1 MIKTCFFSE
10 KNKLKDVKDEPTES
24 EESKSGAAKQ
34 PADKKVATSP
44 TKAATAGAGK
54 QETSAVKKATPKAAT
69 SANKANRPGPASTKR
84 QVLVNLKRTSAAAI
98 KAATKTANEAK

>member
-1 MIKTCFFSE
+1 M
-10 KNKLKDVKDEPTES
+10 KDDPAES

-44 TKAATAGAGK
+44 TKAATTAAAGAAK
-54 QETSAVKKATPKAAT
+54 QETPAAKKATPKAAT
-69 SANKANRPGPASTKR
+69 TSASKANRPGPASTKR

>member
-1 MIKTCFFSE
+1 M
-10 KNKLKDVKDEPTES
+10 KDVKDEPTES

-44 TKAATAGAGK
+44 TKAATGAGK